1 MVHLEDNMN
10 INEDI
15 EYYSYLVDALGY
27 ASEDNSEQLSILL
40 EPIFKANTSELEA
53 CLIYQKA
60 MLINSNKK
68 FFINNHEKEYE
79 KLLKLSAKGKCKE
92 GQYLVANRLYE
103 KKHYQEAIQLYKESA
118 LQGYAPSQWCYGI
131 DLFRGIEGALKRNEV
146 LGLKYIQYSAGQLY
160 EYAVEFLVESYT
172 NGNGIIVKNKEK
184 SEYYSRMLDWL

>member
-1 MVHLEDNMN
+1 MVHVEDNMN

-15 EYYSYLVDALGY
+15 EYYSYLVDALY
-27 ASEDNSEQLSILL
+27 SASEDNSKHLSVLL
-40 EPIFKANTSELEA
+40 EPILKANTSELEA

-60 MLINSNKK
+60 MLVNSN
-68 FFINNHEKEYE
+68 EKEYE

>member
-1 MVHLEDNMN
+1 VEDNMN

-15 EYYSYLVDALGY
+15 EYYSYLVNALDY
-27 ASEDNSEQLSILL
+27 ASEDNRKHLSVLL

-60 MLINSNKK
+60 MLIN
-68 FFINNHEKEYE
+68 NHEKEYENEKEYE

-103 KKHYQEAIQLYKESA
+103 KKHYQEATQLYKESA

-131 DLFRGIEGALKRNEV
+131 DLFRGIEGELKRNEV

-184 SEYYSRMLDWL
+184 SEYYSRMLGWL